1 MGNFLSRQ
9 TLILPL
15 FWRRIREGSSSQ
27 LIPDIW
33 TLIRTPPSCWKKNPR
48 KVDFSNG
55 SVDIFNF
62 KKGEHSL
69 MLYSYVYILTYYIEN
84 TSSNYVSNFQSFLVW
99 SLDYITR
106 HARSKWEI
114 LQPSL
119 DLTIAKKKITE
130 NATRYY
136 SYFSR
141 GQNSI
146 FWWMQH
152 VYICWG
158 FFLVEFVYFYEL
170 KNPWSKKGGR
180 KKNSARKFL
189 QQMFSEILFFWG
201 YLFTFRAAC
210 LIKNPPFRLS
220 IDL

>member
-1 MGNFLSRQ
+1 
-9 TLILPL
+9 
-15 FWRRIREGSSSQ
+15 
-27 LIPDIW
+27 
-33 TLIRTPPSCWKKNPR
+33 
-48 KVDFSNG
+48 
-55 SVDIFNF
+55 
-62 KKGEHSL
+62 
-69 MLYSYVYILTYYIEN
+69 MLYSYVYLHTTLHREYFLILRFEFSKFSRLKSWLYYYR
-84 TSSNYVSNFQSFLVW
+84 T
-99 SLDYITR
+99 

-141 GQNSI
+141 GQTSI

-158 FFLVEFVYFYEL
+158 FFFLVEFVYFYEL
-170 KNPWSKKGGR
+170 KNPWSKKEVE
-180 KKNSARKFL
+180 KKIVHENSCSKCS
-189 QQMFSEILFFWG
+189 QKSYFWG
-201 YLFTFRAAC
+201 YLFIFRATC

>member
-1 MGNFLSRQ
+1 MK
-9 TLILPL
+9 
-15 FWRRIREGSSSQ
+15 GSEAQKQRPHKLLWMLWFDEKSVSS
-27 LIPDIW
+27 
-33 TLIRTPPSCWKKNPR
+33 
-48 KVDFSNG
+48 
-55 SVDIFNF
+55 
-62 KKGEHSL
+62 
-69 MLYSYVYILTYYIEN
+69 ILTYYIEN
-84 TSSNYVSNFQSFLVW
+84 RCFLILITFRIFKVFSSEVL
-99 SLDYITR
+99 I
-106 HARSKWEI
+106 I
-114 LQPSL
+114 LQDTLGQNEKFCNLP
-119 DLTIAKKKITE
+119 LTWPLQKKKITE

-158 FFLVEFVYFYEL
+158 FFFGWVCLFLRIEKSMKQKRRE
-170 KNPWSKKGGR
+170 KK
-180 KKNSARKFL
+180 KFCTKIPAANVL
-189 QQMFSEILFFWG
+189 RNLIFWG

>member
-1 MGNFLSRQ
+1 
-9 TLILPL
+9 
-15 FWRRIREGSSSQ
+15 
-27 LIPDIW
+27 
-33 TLIRTPPSCWKKNPR
+33 
-48 KVDFSNG
+48 
-55 SVDIFNF
+55 
-62 KKGEHSL
+62 
-69 MLYSYVYILTYYIEN
+69 MLYSYVYLQEN
-84 TSSNYVSNFQSFLVW
+84 TSSYYVSNFQSFLVW

-170 KNPWSKKGGR
+170 KNPWSKKEGE
-180 KKNSARKFL
+180 KKFCTKIPAANVLRNL
-189 QQMFSEILFFWG
+189 IFWG
-201 YLFTFRAAC
+201 YLFIFRAAC